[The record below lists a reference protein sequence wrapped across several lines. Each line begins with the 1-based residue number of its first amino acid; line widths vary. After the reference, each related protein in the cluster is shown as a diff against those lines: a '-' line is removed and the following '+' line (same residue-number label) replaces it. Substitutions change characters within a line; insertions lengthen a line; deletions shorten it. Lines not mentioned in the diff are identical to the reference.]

1 MQKALL
7 SSLFQIDR
15 KTLKQLLAL
24 AVPIILANAVQ
35 TSYQLINTFW
45 VGRLGA
51 DAVAAVSVSFP
62 IIFLLVSLGGGL
74 SIAGSILVAQYTGAR
89 DFEKV
94 NHASGQTLLMV
105 IVVSLLLSVI
115 GYLAVPTLL
124 RLMGVSDEVFN
135 DAAAYMRISFVGI
148 VFVFAFAMYQSIMRG
163 VGEVKAP
170 FYVVSASVVLNLI
183 LDPLLIF
190 GWGPVPATGV
200 AGAAYATLIT
210 QIVSAVVGMI
220 LLFRERYGLH
230 LKARDLIPD
239 WPLIKVV
246 FRLGLPASVE
256 QSMQA
261 LSMTATTMLV
271 STFGTLAI
279 ASYGI
284 GFRVL
289 TFVIIPA
296 FGISMAVSTLV
307 GQSIGAGDQKS
318 AEKIAIASSWVSL
331 LLLGAVGILFF
342 IFASPI
348 VRFFVPED
356 AALIEEAARVL
367 RYMSIGFGTIGVQLA
382 LSGAYRG
389 AGDTFITML
398 LSAIGVW
405 IVQLPIAVFLSKY
418 TALHVNGLW
427 LSYPLSSVINL
438 AVALWYFRSG
448 RWKRIRLT
456 ADKKLQV
463 KVSEEILIE
472 EGRS

>member
-1 MQKALL
+1 
-7 SSLFQIDR
+7 
-15 KTLKQLLAL
+15 
-24 AVPIILANAVQ
+24 
-35 TSYQLINTFW
+35 
-45 VGRLGA
+45 
-51 DAVAAVSVSFP
+51 
-62 IIFLLVSLGGGL
+62 
-74 SIAGSILVAQYTGAR
+74 
-89 DFEKV
+89 
-94 NHASGQTLLMV
+94 
-105 IVVSLLLSVI
+105 
-115 GYLAVPTLL
+115 
-124 RLMGVSDEVFN
+124 
-135 DAAAYMRISFVGI
+135 
-148 VFVFAFAMYQSIMRG
+148 
-163 VGEVKAP
+163 
-170 FYVVSASVVLNLI
+170 
-183 LDPLLIF
+183 
-190 GWGPVPATGV
+190 
-200 AGAAYATLIT
+200 
-210 QIVSAVVGMI
+210 
-220 LLFRERYGLH
+220 
-230 LKARDLIPD
+230 
-239 WPLIKVV
+239 
-246 FRLGLPASVE
+246 
-256 QSMQA
+256 MQA

-331 LLLGAVGILFF
+331 WLLGAVGILFF